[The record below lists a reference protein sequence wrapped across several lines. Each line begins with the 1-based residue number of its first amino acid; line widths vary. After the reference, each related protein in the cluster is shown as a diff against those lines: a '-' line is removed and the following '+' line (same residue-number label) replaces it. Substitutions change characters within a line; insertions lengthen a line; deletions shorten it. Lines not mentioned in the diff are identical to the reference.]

1 MVETLQA
8 QSAQETLLLEARR
21 VNKSFGG
28 LRALRDVDLDIRRG
42 EIMALVGDNG
52 AGKSTLIKVLSG
64 AMAPDAGEIRIDGRA
79 VTLAS
84 PNDATALGIETVHQS
99 LGLVDELDVPQN
111 VFLGRELMRRV
122 LGVPVLDKAEMRRR
136 TVTLLENFAIG
147 LPTLN
152 EPVRRLSGGQRQTI
166 AISRL
171 LLGEPRLL
179 IMDEPM
185 AALGVDEG
193 GKVLAL
199 VERLRERGLTTLIIS
214 HNLEHVFKLA
224 DRIAVMK
231 NGAMVGIVR
240 TSDVSRD
247 RIVRM
252 ITFGRS

>member
-1 MVETLQA
+1 
-8 QSAQETLLLEARR
+8 
-21 VNKSFGG
+21 
-28 LRALRDVDLDIRRG
+28 
-42 EIMALVGDNG
+42 
-52 AGKSTLIKVLSG
+52 
-64 AMAPDAGEIRIDGRA
+64 
-79 VTLAS
+79 
-84 PNDATALGIETVHQS
+84 
-99 LGLVDELDVPQN
+99 
-111 VFLGRELMRRV
+111 
-122 LGVPVLDKAEMRRR
+122 
-136 TVTLLENFAIG
+136 
-147 LPTLN
+147 
-152 EPVRRLSGGQRQTI
+152 
-166 AISRL
+166 
-171 LLGEPRLL
+171 
-179 IMDEPM
+179 MDEPM